1 MVMGVHSQISII
13 SISILVA
20 KEIPHPLVSTGPDPY
35 PRKSC
40 ILVLYQY
47 LLYWASMYL
56 ESV

>member
-1 MVMGVHSQISII
+1 MGMGVHSQISII

-35 PRKSC
+35 PRKSS

-47 LLYWASMYL
+47 L
-56 ESV
+56 